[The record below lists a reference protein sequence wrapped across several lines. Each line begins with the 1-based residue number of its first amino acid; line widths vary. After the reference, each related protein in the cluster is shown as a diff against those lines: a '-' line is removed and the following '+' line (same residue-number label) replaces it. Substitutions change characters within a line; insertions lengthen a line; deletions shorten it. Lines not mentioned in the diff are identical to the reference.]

1 MYINRRQT
9 LLIFFFFS
17 ILYTLLCSWLK
28 NLPWSHLEVIPQRL
42 CLKGPRAAHL
52 QHRVEVSGKERSHL
66 TSLPGQVG
74 PGNSRAIQTP
84 SFSVSRLS
92 VPPASRTTSTTASH
106 HRSINLRS
114 LRERKGDTC
123 KSQRLTELP
132 EARKR
137 QPSNLTSQRS
147 PPCWP
152 RGPAYTAYS
161 QDGRRTL
168 LLGQNWC
175 PPQNK
180 PKSVPP
186 ADSPDVWIKEAPTI
200 PGSRLSSPTVPVRIP
215 QIKGLGTAVCQK

>member
-1 MYINRRQT
+1 MFERATGCPPPAQGRGVREGAAPPDKSTWTGRPRQQLCHPNT
-9 LLIFFFFS
+9 F
-17 ILYTLLCSWLK
+17 ILCQPSVC
-28 NLPWSHLEVIPQRL
+28 PP
-42 CLKGPRAAHL
+42 C
-52 QHRVEVSGKERSHL
+52 
-66 TSLPGQVG
+66 LPGD
-74 PGNSRAIQTP
+74 
-84 SFSVSRLS
+84 F
-92 VPPASRTTSTTASH
+92 TTASH

-161 QDGRRTL
+161 QDGRRTV

-175 PPQNK
+175 PP
-180 PKSVPP
+180 
-186 ADSPDVWIKEAPTI
+186 
-200 PGSRLSSPTVPVRIP
+200 
-215 QIKGLGTAVCQK
+215 

>member
-1 MYINRRQT
+1 M
-9 LLIFFFFS
+9 
-17 ILYTLLCSWLK
+17 YTLLCSWLK

-74 PGNSRAIQTP
+74 PGNSCAIQTP

-106 HRSINLRS
+106 HCSINLRS

-137 QPSNLTSQRS
+137 QPSNLTSQCS